1 MANILF
7 TRKDTS
13 KIELSTVPVVDGQ
26 LIFDTS
32 GNGKMYLDNGTNR
45 LEMGGAVTVD
55 ATLSKTSTNPIQNKG
70 VAGVILDS
78 LDDIAKDRK
87 SVV

>member
-32 GNGKMYLDNGTNR
+32 GNGKMYL
-45 LEMGGAVTVD
+45 E
-55 ATLSKTSTNPIQNKG
+55 
-70 VAGVILDS
+70 
-78 LDDIAKDRK
+78 DRK